1 MFTLL
6 IELLHSIFPLFGYLK
21 SQSFPLP
28 LSPQEEEEMLMR
40 LAKKDIDARNILIE
54 HNLRLVAHIAKK
66 YDSGRTNNEDLIS
79 IGTIGLIKAIDTFN
93 SDKQNKLTTY
103 AARCIENEILMHLRA
118 IKKTYND
125 VSLNE
130 AIGFDKDGNEISLMD
145 VVDAKSDVDVVEVLY
160 HQEQLA
166 KLSKFMGQLDEK
178 EREIME
184 LRYGL
189 NNHQALTQRQIAK
202 EKNIS
207 RSYVSRIEKRAFTK
221 LMKCF
226 LLDQSE

>member
-1 MFTLL
+1 MFIL
-6 IELLHSIFPLFGYLK
+6 IAELLQSIFPLLGYLK
-21 SQSFPLP
+21 SQAFPSP
-28 LSPQEEEEMLMR
+28 LSNEEEAIMIER
-40 LAKKDIDARNILIE
+40 LNNNDLDARNILIE

-66 YDSGRTNNEDLIS
+66 YDSAKCTSDDLIS
-79 IGTIGLIKAIDTFN
+79 IGTIGLIKAIDTFK

-103 AARCIENEILMHLRA
+103 AARCIENEILMYLRS
-118 IKKTYND
+118 IKKSYND

-130 AIGFDKDGNEISLMD
+130 PIGFDKDGNEVALID
-145 VVDAKSDVDVVEVLY
+145 VMDAKSTIDVIDQMY
-160 HQEQLA
+160 KKDQLK
-166 KLSKFMGQLDEK
+166 KLQNFLKQLDPIEK
-178 EREIME
+178 EILE

-189 NNHQALTQRQIAK
+189 NNQKCKTQRQIAK

-226 LLDQSE
+226 MLDQKE